1 MKSHSGHIFILQRIC
16 HSMKCWKQSRSGSPK
31 AKRSSEAVANYT
43 ALPGNLKKAFT
54 KKQSSGRGS
63 GKDKIGRAVVE
74 TRACLACK
82 KVGHLVK
89 DCRNKEA
96 KDAWLAKREKRQ
108 SCNED
113 DDSPRGRKSDRHLRE
128 RSDSDKVIEAVQFN
142 DLWWITKAQMCD
154 ILLRGGLTVED
165 LLPIEKAVAEA
176 HYLLLDWQTAMT

>member
-1 MKSHSGHIFILQRIC
+1 MMDIISKWKPREPKKSN
-16 HSMKCWKQSRSGSPK
+16 
-31 AKRSSEAVANYT
+31 AVANYS
-43 ALPGNLKKAFT
+43 ALSDNLKKAHA

-108 SCNED
+108 SRHED
-113 DDSPRGRKSDRHLRE
+113 DDSSRGRKQDRHPRE
-128 RSDSDKVIEAVQFN
+128 RSE
-142 DLWWITKAQMCD
+142 
-154 ILLRGGLTVED
+154 LT
-165 LLPIEKAVAEA
+165 
-176 HYLLLDWQTAMT
+176 